1 MTFVVTQD
9 CVDVKDKSCIEVCPV
24 DCLYEGG
31 RMMYIRPDQCINC
44 GACEAACP
52 MEAIRF
58 EGELEGD
65 EEKFLGINAQFFETQ
80 DVPKGGRKL
89 GRIDHD
95 EPFIAH
101 LEHK

>member
-58 EGELEGD
+58 EEELEAD
-65 EEKFLGINAQFFETQ
+65 NRDYLSINAQFFEEAE
-80 DVPKGGRKL
+80 VPKGGRKL
-89 GRIDHD
+89 GLLDHD
-95 EPFIAH
+95 APAIAA
-101 LEHK
+101 LPQA

>member
-58 EGELEGD
+58 EEELEAD
-65 EEKFLGINAQFFETQ
+65 NRDYLSINAQFFEEAE
-80 DVPKGGRKL
+80 VPKGGRKL
-89 GRIDHD
+89 GLLGHD
-95 EPFIAH
+95 SPAVAA
-101 LEHK
+101 LPPA